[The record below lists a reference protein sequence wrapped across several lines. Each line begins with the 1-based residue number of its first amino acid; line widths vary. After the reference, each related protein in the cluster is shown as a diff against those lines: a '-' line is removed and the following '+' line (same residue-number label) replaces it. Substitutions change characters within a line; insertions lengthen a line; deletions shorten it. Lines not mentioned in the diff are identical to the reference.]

1 MMDKTERNAVWH
13 ESVER
18 FETRLQSVVCMC
30 AWRSARS

>member
-18 FETRLQSVVCMC
+18 FGTRLQSVVL
-30 AWRSARS
+30 SLIHI

>member
-18 FETRLQSVVCMC
+18 FGTRLQLSLIHI
-30 AWRSARS
+30 